1 MACAVSA
8 VLATSMAWGQAASPA
23 TPPAAPPS
31 GAPPATGPVAPP
43 GDAAAPAGQP
53 AGFTSRIQKF
63 FAPHDKDGKRIA
75 IAEGEWAILRGQDQ
89 VDLIQPVFTLFR
101 DVEGGNQRE
110 KILIRGATGFYD
122 RAVHRARLEGQVT
135 VRQEDGT
142 ELRTDA
148 LDVDILQKRLTT
160 DGRVELRKPGL
171 TLTGAGLEASEVLNV
186 LALRSSVILN
196 VRGAVGGLLREIP
209 GARAGEG
216 GEAAEMT
223 MTCEGPATLARMPVP
238 RPETGATEELRLTRG
253 VVLTR
258 HEPAG
263 IMRLTGDAATFDLY
277 HGGATAPAPA
287 AGGAPAPARV
297 TEVRR
302 ADLVGGVQLVDA
314 QGLSGSAH
322 RLVWSPAEDRL
333 ELTGDSGVRVVRGVH
348 TLQGRQ
354 VTLDRRTGRAVCRA
368 DAQMTF
374 VPEAGAG
381 EGGAARAAAT
391 PWVIRCD
398 EIAMRLTPDLKGL
411 DAVDATGRVTITGEI
426 SAAAGGA
433 APARQ
438 TATGDRFVW
447 EGTAHRGLLTGAP
460 VTLVQGDHRMEAA
473 RVVFFPLDQ
482 RVVLQGPKR
491 IELAAEAAAPS
502 PAPATAPVPAP
513 APPGVPSAAEGGIVL
528 TAAGDIAIAA
538 GDGAIEVG
546 DRAQILSPQT
556 RLEADRL
563 RIRLVAGGGVDRALG
578 WGHVRLSDRAS
589 GAEVFGDH
597 LTWDVRSQ
605 EFLVEGVPFAYILQK
620 GGRLQGQA
628 ITISR
633 QPDGLRCANR
643 SGMKGR
649 IQIDPVAGKRAT
661 Q

>member
-8 VLATSMAWGQAASPA
+8 VLATSVAWGQAAPPVTPAVPPPGAPSAPA
-23 TPPAAPPS
+23 T
-31 GAPPATGPVAPP
+31 VAPP

-53 AGFTSRIQKF
+53 VGFTSRIQKF

-101 DVEGGNQRE
+101 DVEGGSQRE

-122 RAVHRARLEGQVT
+122 RAVQRARLEGQVT

-148 LDVDILQKRLTT
+148 LDLDILQKRLTT

-186 LALRSSVILN
+186 LALRSTVILN
-196 VRGAVGGLLREIP
+196 VRGAVGGLLREVP

-223 MTCEGPATLARMPVP
+223 MTCEGPATLARLPVP
-238 RPETGATEELRLTRG
+238 RPETGATEELRLARG

-263 IMRLTGDAATFDLY
+263 ILRLTGDAATFDLY
-277 HGGATAPAPA
+277 HGGAAPATA
-287 AGGAPAPARV
+287 AGGVPAPARV

-348 TLQGRQ
+348 VLQGRQ

-374 VPEAGAG
+374 VPESGSG
-381 EGGAARAAAT
+381 EGGEVRAAAT

-411 DAVDATGRVTITGEI
+411 DAVDATGRVTITGSI
-426 SAAAGGA
+426 GAAAGGA
-433 APARQ
+433 APERQ
-438 TATGDRFVW
+438 TAAGDRFVW
-447 EGTAHRGLLTGAP
+447 EGSARRGLLTGAP
-460 VTLVQGDHRMEAA
+460 VTLAQGGHRMEAA
-473 RVVFFPLDQ
+473 RVVFFPFDQ

-491 IELAAEAAAPS
+491 IELAAEASAPS
-502 PAPATAPVPAP
+502 PAPAPPVSAPGAAP
-513 APPGVPSAAEGGIVL
+513 AAEGGIVL
-528 TAAGDIAIAA
+528 TSAGDIAVAA
-538 GDGAIEVG
+538 GDGTIEVG

-563 RIRLVAGGGVDRALG
+563 RIRLAAGGGVDRALG

-597 LTWDVRSQ
+597 LAWDVRAQ

-628 ITISR
+628 VTISR

-649 IQIDPVAGKRAT
+649 IQIDPAVGKRAT
-661 Q
+661 P